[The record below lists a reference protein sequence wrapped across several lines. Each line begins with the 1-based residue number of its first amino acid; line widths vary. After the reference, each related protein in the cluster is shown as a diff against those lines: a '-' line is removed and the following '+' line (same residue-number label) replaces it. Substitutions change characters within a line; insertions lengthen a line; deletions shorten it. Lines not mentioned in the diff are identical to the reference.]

1 MQQARRKDA
10 KSSINRLMVLVE
22 FYFTVIKSNNISKC
36 GKNTCQIR
44 IFELKYP

>member
-22 FYFTVIKSNNISKC
+22 FYFTVIKSIYYI
-36 GKNTCQIR
+36 QIWK
-44 IFELKYP
+44 KYLPN